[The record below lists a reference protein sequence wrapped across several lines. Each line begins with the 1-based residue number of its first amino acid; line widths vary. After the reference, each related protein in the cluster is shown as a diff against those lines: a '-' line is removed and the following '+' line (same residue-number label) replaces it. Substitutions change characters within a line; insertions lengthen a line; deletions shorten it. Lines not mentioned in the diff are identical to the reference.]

1 MKTYQI
7 AAMVR
12 HSGEHIQFEVGAY
25 GIPDALWHF
34 NRLLDE
40 QGLHIDAIS
49 ELDITEL
56 PE

>member
-1 MKTYQI
+1 MKTYKI

-12 HSGEHIQFEVGAY
+12 HSGKHLQNEFGAFSMLDVLGY
-25 GIPDALWHF
+25 FQHW
-34 NRLLDE
+34 LDE

-56 PE
+56 PD